1 MISLR
6 VDADVLVWF
15 KAQGAGYQTRMNAV
29 LLSVGAY
36 RELQK
41 VLARFQ
47 FGLAGVV
54 TRVLVLLASFAS
66 IITLVLDLIPM
77 PSPGLIALL
86 GVAGVIVVFIV
97 VNDFIG
103 HTPYHVFRRGDA
115 KGIGK
120 YMYKWI
126 KNGGRV
132 AIWTRD
138 MSWANDDEIRS
149 LLRTKS
155 KTREL
160 VVCISKPTDLTEELG
175 SLGAEI
181 YFYGDHMQEPESRF
195 TIANFRVGG
204 SSVAVGRPAGRWH
217 VIEEFQA
224 GHHPASH
231 MASDLVNT
239 VMALKQNGG
248 QSS

>member
-1 MISLR
+1 MLR
-6 VDADVLVWF
+6 F
-15 KAQGAGYQTRMNAV
+15 R
-29 LLSVGAY
+29 
-36 RELQK
+36 
-41 VLARFQ
+41 
-47 FGLAGVV
+47 FGLAGVIV
-54 TRVLVLLASFAS
+54 RATLIVLSSFAS
-66 IITLVLDLIPM
+66 IIALALDLIPGSDQV
-77 PSPGLIALL
+77 PSSYLIALTAAV
-86 GVAGVIVVFIV
+86 GIIVAFIV
-97 VNDFIG
+97 VTEAAG
-103 HTPYHVFRRGDA
+103 RTPYYVFRRGDTD
-115 KGIGK
+115 GIGK

-138 MSWANDDEIRS
+138 MSWANDDKIRS

-160 VVCISKPTDLTEELG
+160 IVCISKPIDLTEELG

-181 YFYGDHMQEPESRF
+181 YCYGDYMQEPESRF

-204 SSVAVGRPAGRWH
+204 SSVAVGRPAGPWH

-224 GHHPASH
+224 GHHPAFH
-231 MASDLVNT
+231 MAFDLVRT
-239 VMALKQNGG
+239 VMELNQNGE